1 MHTIRVMREGTCPN
15 EITASVFVSWVIQ
28 LQRPVDPFCA
38 FRRGVRLK
46 SSHRTLFHTD
56 VMVTYHGL
64 CVNSSEMSHAAA
76 VPALA
81 GTPLDVGRLFRTV
94 VDNVLTL
101 LSFENL
107 VRRTQ

>member
-1 MHTIRVMREGTCPN
+1 VRSVVVYG
-15 EITASVFVSWVIQ
+15 EILPPDAPSFSG
-28 LQRPVDPFCA
+28 P
-38 FRRGVRLK
+38 
-46 SSHRTLFHTD
+46 LFHTD
-56 VMVTYHGL
+56 VMFTCHGF

-81 GTPLDVGRLFRTV
+81 GTPLNVGRLFRTV